1 MLKLRNSEGLPGKP
15 PVGVDEFGKLRVNP
29 PRRDGAGAID
39 ITVCERERMY
49 LANIDD
55 EDYLRRLTEDANRN
69 NASFYPVDPRGLEVF
84 ETDIGPKAPPSL
96 TVDREMLRRRLDGLR
111 TLADATDGMAVIDTN
126 NLEKGMHRIADDL
139 TSYYLLGYYT
149 TNSKL
154 DGQYR
159 KITVKVKRPG
169 VDVRARRGYRA
180 ATAEEVNAG
189 RPAAAAAPVSEAAR
203 TANAALSRLARVP
216 TGQGLAVNVT
226 PVLDG
231 SGSRITAVWVAGEV
245 LGPRDEFGRGGAL
258 NIVRQGGGT
267 EGGVIGTLK
276 PGERSFLTKLTVDTP
291 PANGARSVDI
301 DVKVTPAGQATPLTQ
316 VVKVS
321 IDPNALQPMP
331 FKRGLSTGNR
341 LLPAASF
348 EFSRTDRLQLQVPL
362 TSGAK
367 PGTGRFLDR
376 TAQPLQIPVQVGEK
390 TDEDGQRWLVADA
403 VLAPL
408 APGEYVIELSFT
420 NGGGERKV
428 LTAIRVTR

>member
-1 MLKLRNSEGLPGKP
+1 MLQLRQSDRIPGKP

-29 PRRDGAGAID
+29 PRRDGPGEVDAS
-39 ITVCERERMY
+39 VCDRERMY

-55 EDYLRRLTEDANRN
+55 EDYLRRLTEDANRY

-84 ETDIGPKAPPSL
+84 DSDLGPKAPPSL
-96 TVDREMLRRRLDGLR
+96 TVDRDMLRRRLDGLR
-111 TLADATDGMAVIDTN
+111 TLGDATDGMAVLDTN
-126 NLEKGMHRIADDL
+126 GLEKGMRRVADDL
-139 TSYYLLGYYT
+139 TSYYLLGHYS

-159 KITVKVKRPG
+159 KITVKVRRPG

-180 ATAEEVNAG
+180 ATAEEVNAA
-189 RPAAAAAPVSEAAR
+189 RATAAAAPVSEAAR

-216 TGQGLAVNVT
+216 AGQGLAVNVT
-226 PVLDG
+226 PVLDA

-245 LGPRDEFGRGGAL
+245 LGPRDEFARGGAF

-276 PGERSFLTKLTVDTP
+276 PGERSFLTKLTVDSP
-291 PANGARSVDI
+291 PATGASSVDI
-301 DVKVTPAGQATPLTQ
+301 DVKLTPAGQATPLTQ

-321 IDPNALQPMP
+321 TDPGALQPMP

-348 EFSRTDRLQLQVPL
+348 EFSRTDRLQLQLPL
-362 TSGAK
+362 TSTAK
-367 PGTGRFLDR
+367 PDTGRFLDR

-390 TDEDGQRWLVADA
+390 TDDDGQRWLTADA
-403 VLAPL
+403 ALAPL

-420 NGGGERKV
+420 NGRGERKV